1 MVNYEK
7 YGNINWKECY
17 KYYINIDFDCILKIK
32 DRVILLNYEKYG
44 NINWDEWLRILYR
57 RGYLR
62 LIKSESPHD
71 EL

>member
-7 YGNINWKECY
+7 YENINWKECY
-17 KYYINIDFDCILKIK
+17 KYYINIDFDCILKI
-32 DRVILLNYEKYG
+32 L
-44 NINWDEWLRILYR
+44 LYR
-57 RGYLR
+57 HGFLR